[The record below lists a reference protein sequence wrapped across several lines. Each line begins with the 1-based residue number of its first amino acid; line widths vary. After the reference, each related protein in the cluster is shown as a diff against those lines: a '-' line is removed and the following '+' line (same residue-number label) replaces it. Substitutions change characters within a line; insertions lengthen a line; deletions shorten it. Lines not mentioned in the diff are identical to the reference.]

1 MSQTFKTYEEAFKVA
16 QESANKMG
24 MSYGL
29 EKGGIRGDE
38 STVFLLPQVRN
49 RYGHELRCQVV
60 YPMLPPEKVA
70 YGYEGAGKD
79 RGGPW

>member
-1 MSQTFKTYEEAFKVA
+1 MSGFKSYGEAFKVA
-16 QESANKMG
+16 QAGADKLG
-24 MSYGL
+24 MSHGI
-29 EKGGIRGDE
+29 EKPVPPYNE
-38 STVFLLPQVRN
+38 WNVLLLPQVKN
-49 RYGHELRCQVV
+49 RFGHELRCQVV